1 LVYILSIFRSSL
13 SYYCANLTYVFSCA
27 KSRMGMTKQDLAKH
41 LKNIKVPNRPTLARN
56 VIRLPSDDEETV
68 SGQGFVLSWWVLPS
82 WGGGNHDFCS
92 VSFEHDLSF
101 IWVVQV
107 EGSSTSCQS
116 FWDPTFCHTTH
127 GWAHNIFEGELMPSF
142 IKWKC
147 RCLSYVANLIT

>member
-1 LVYILSIFRSSL
+1 
-13 SYYCANLTYVFSCA
+13 
-27 KSRMGMTKQDLAKH
+27 MGMTKQDLAKH

-82 WGGGNHDFCS
+82 WGGGNHGFCS
-92 VSFEHDLSF
+92 VSFEHDLSS
-101 IWVVQV
+101 IGVVQL
-107 EGSSTSCQS
+107 
-116 FWDPTFCHTTH
+116 
-127 GWAHNIFEGELMPSF
+127 EGELMPSF